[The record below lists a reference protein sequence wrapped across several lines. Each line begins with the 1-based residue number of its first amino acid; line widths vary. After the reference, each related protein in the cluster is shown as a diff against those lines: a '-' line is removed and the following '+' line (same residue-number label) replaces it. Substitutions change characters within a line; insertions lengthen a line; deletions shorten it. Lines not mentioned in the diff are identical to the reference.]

1 MKQMSTRDAVKIAKD
16 ALRRHFAEIDES
28 AAITVDATPSG
39 MVHIMVVSSHFD
51 AVSQRNRYEEVLS
64 TLGDTTGKDT
74 GVVRKVSRC
83 MLFTPEEY
91 RETYG
96 SEYPAA

>member
-1 MKQMSTRDAVKIAKD
+1 MSTRDAVKIAKD
-16 ALRRHFAEIDES
+16 ALRRHFAEIDKS

-39 MVHIMVVSSHFD
+39 MVHIMIVSSHFD
-51 AVSQRNRYEEVLS
+51 SVSQRNRYEEVLG
-64 TLGDTTGKDT
+64 TLTDAVSKDPS
-74 GVVRKVSRC
+74 VVRKVSRC

-96 SEYPAA
+96 SEYLAA